1 MDLTDLYRGPLEE
14 FVARRTR
21 LVRET
26 RSADPSAAE
35 AIGKVRKPPVSVWAI
50 DQLAT
55 DRQQLLNE
63 LLAAGADASEAQR
76 GVSAQSETRESLLLA
91 SNRVRDAVEAAARGA
106 DDVLEKAGHARGD
119 ETGRRIRAT
128 LQAAA
133 TGSAADRLALWR
145 GTLDHEVASS
155 GFGALD
161 GPDEDAAELAAVL
174 APLRR
179 SSSHT
184 RTQPRPRQTRPD
196 DERLQREAAELAA
209 KKASAA
215 AERARD
221 LATSKR
227 NHADR
232 LAEEARTAAQ
242 EATAA
247 EESAEKAE
255 DAARVAHLALSRSA
269 RRDHGPS

>member
-1 MDLTDLYRGPLEE
+1 MDLTDLYQGPLED
-14 FVARRTR
+14 FVARRSR

-26 RSADPSAAE
+26 RPADPSAAE

-50 DQLAT
+50 DQLAI
-55 DRQQLLNE
+55 DRQPLLNE
-63 LLAAGADASEAQR
+63 LLAAGADAGEAQR
-76 GVSAQSETRESLLLA
+76 GVAGESAARESLLLA
-91 SNRVRDAVEAAARGA
+91 SNRVRHAVDAAARAA
-106 DDVLEKAGHARGD
+106 DDVLEIAGHARGD

-145 GTLDHEVASS
+145 GTLDHEVAPS

-174 APLRR
+174 APLRHQTR
-179 SSSHT
+179 TRPHPQPRHT
-184 RTQPRPRQTRPD
+184 RPG
-196 DERLQREAAELAA
+196 DEGLQREAAELAA
-209 KKASAA
+209 KKANAA

-227 NHADR
+227 RHADL
-232 LAEEARTAAQ
+232 LAEEAALAAE
-242 EATAA
+242 EASAA
-247 EESAEKAE
+247 EESAETAE
-255 DAARVAHLALSRSA
+255 DAARVARSALSR
-269 RRDHGPS
+269 

>member
-1 MDLTDLYRGPLEE
+1 MDLNYVYRGPLEE

-26 RSADPSAAE
+26 RPADPSAAE

-50 DQLAT
+50 DQLAI
-55 DRQQLLNE
+55 DRQHLLNE

-76 GVSAQSETRESLLLA
+76 GVAGESATRESLLLA
-91 SNRVRDAVEAAARGA
+91 SNRVREAVDAAARA
-106 DDVLEKAGHARGD
+106 AEDVLEHAGHARGD

-128 LQAAA
+128 LQSAA

-145 GTLDHEVASS
+145 GTLDHEVAPS

-161 GPDEDAAELAAVL
+161 GPDVDAAELAAVL

-179 SSSHT
+179 QSSRT
-184 RTQPRPRQTRPD
+184 RPHPQPRQTRPD
-196 DERLQREAAELAA
+196 DEGLQREVAELAA
-209 KKASAA
+209 KKADAA
-215 AERARD
+215 ADRARD

-227 NHADR
+227 HHADR
-232 LAEEARTAAQ
+232 LAQEARLAAE

-247 EESAEKAE
+247 EGSAEKAE
-255 DAARVAHLALSRSA
+255 DAARVAHSALTR
-269 RRDHGPS
+269 